1 MGVLHFVPLTSLT
14 MVAAPRVVHG
24 TVLWSTMVSLGH
36 ESNFGRG
43 AGLEDMTFRDS
54 MLAPAQVSTTEPNA
68 QSSVRSITTKNHKQA
83 FES

>member
-1 MGVLHFVPLTSLT
+1 
-14 MVAAPRVVHG
+14 
-24 TVLWSTMVSLGH
+24 MVSLGH
-36 ESNFGRG
+36 ESNFGRD

>member
-1 MGVLHFVPLTSLT
+1 
-14 MVAAPRVVHG
+14 MVAHG